1 MSSMALQ
8 EGKVSNTKLTTFEK
22 TSRHGTVQKIIQDIK
37 NSKREFVGESSLVN
51 NIDVEGALKD
61 HGRISNRN
69 MVGDCR
75 DRDNDNNNAIVL
87 QAPRPLELR
96 RKAKNPKH
104 FPRRKLVAGNN
115 KSTSPRSI
123 TIYNGFT
130 DENHPAA
137 LNYFHELTLPA
148 DEDELLMI
156 NSPENTCKEESFE
169 LVLHNKGLIL

>member
-1 MSSMALQ
+1 MALQ
-8 EGKVSNTKLTTFEK
+8 EGKVSDTKLTSFEK

-61 HGRISNRN
+61 HGRISNQN

-96 RKAKNPKH
+96 RKEKNPNH
-104 FPRRKLVAGNN
+104 FPRRKLVAGKN
-115 KSTSPRSI
+115 KSTYPRSI
-123 TIYNGFT
+123 TIYNGFS
-130 DENHPAA
+130 DEQHPIA

-148 DEDELLMI
+148 NEVELLII

-169 LVLHNKGLIL
+169 LVLDNKGLIL